1 MEITTKFW
9 TVRRVVVATLIS
21 IALVMVTIASPHL
34 FAASAG
40 PRDSHSPGG
49 GHGYGSGSRP
59 NSSDHSQQNGG
70 YGYGVRSKSDNH
82 DQYRGRN
89 ENPCQYTPTGTC
101 GAR

>member
-9 TVRRVVVATLIS
+9 TVRRVVVAALIS
-21 IALVMVTIASPHL
+21 IALVLVTIASPHL

-40 PRDSHSPGG
+40 PRDSHGTGG
-49 GHGYGSGSRP
+49 GGYGSGSRP
-59 NSSDHSQQNGG
+59 NSSNHRQQNGG

-82 DQYRGRN
+82 DQYQGRN
-89 ENPCQYTPTGTC
+89 ENPCRYTPTGTC